1 MTPEGQALYDRNDWS
16 LLPFMALSDGAHAML
31 EDYSYFTLLNKAVSL
46 PQSDDE
52 IASQGKERKEY
63 EAKPG
68 DSSLFGIACT
78 RQIRSDQLK
87 RRSADVT
94 RSSVQKA
101 VVVIVRD
108 VRGLGELR
116 TRLGMVTEAWFAQR
130 DFSDTS
136 ILKEFRDS
144 LERTSSLTLDDR
156 DQFLGLSLREVVH
169 EFRHQTLMLV
179 KCLVLQRKILFFGS
193 KCEKLCLL
201 QFALLS
207 LMPGLLSNLED
218 CTHPSLSSAPA
229 PTTTGPAPLRTN
241 SRAAML
247 THLGFPLRIFG
258 SGACFGPYT
267 PLQHLDILASY
278 STKSYLVGSTNSL
291 LLQSQSR
298 YADVLV
304 NLDDDPISISILSPS
319 LKQALQ
325 LSAADRR
332 WIDLLTQIV
341 LDTWDPDNP
350 SRPKGMG
357 YAGSEQAIR
366 LQFEEYILS
375 LCSCAAYQLY
385 REQMH
390 GRGGNTSDG
399 RPPSHSSRR
408 GGTGKTSSDSIRQT
422 KSNEEDAQAPAPVSD
437 TVNTTTVVDLIDA
450 DPSQNATDF
459 GEAFIGAW
467 QETRNYQAFII
478 AAEGKRIFEMV
489 EPRHPTAG
497 GLNIDDVQRRLQQNL
512 AGLHLD
518 ERVRQGREQA
528 SKMYEVGSQRWK
540 ESTSKLWAE
549 IERRRELTRSKSRE
563 EEGGD
568 HEKENVPRM
577 GAGTQ
582 ADGSESGAASWTN
595 VLKERAIKVQKPDT
609 AAMQAAAK
617 ENAAKA
623 SAYLSSWGSWAKDKG
638 KEWNEQRRKRTNE
651 GTSPGV

>member
-16 LLPFMALSDGAHAML
+16 LLPFMALSDGAHTML
-31 EDYSYFTLLNKAVSL
+31 EDFSYFTLLNRTVSS
-46 PQSDDE
+46 PKSDNE
-52 IASQGKERKEY
+52 IANEENERKEY

-78 RQIRSDQLK
+78 RQIRSDKLK

-101 VVVIVRD
+101 VVVIVKD

-116 TRLGMVTEAWFAQR
+116 TRLGMVTEAWFAQQ
-130 DFSDTS
+130 DFSDIT

-144 LERTSSLTLDDR
+144 LERTSTLTLDDR

-169 EFRHQTLMLV
+169 EFRLQTLMLV
-179 KCLVLQRKILFFGS
+179 KCLLLQRKMLFFGS
-193 KCEKLCLL
+193 KCERLCLL

-218 CTHPSLSSAPA
+218 CAHPSLSTT
-229 PTTTGPAPLRTN
+229 PTTKTDTAPLRTD
-241 SRAAML
+241 SRATMM
-247 THLGFPLRIFG
+247 THLGLPLRVFG
-258 SGACFGPYT
+258 TGACFGPYT

-278 STKSYLVGSTNSL
+278 STKSYVVGSTNSL

-304 NLDDDPISISILSPS
+304 NLDDEPITISILSPS

-332 WIDLLTQIV
+332 WIDQLTQTV
-341 LDTWDPDNP
+341 FDTWDPENP
-350 SRPKGMG
+350 SRPKGRG

-366 LQFEEYILS
+366 LQFEEYVLS

-385 REQMH
+385 REQMTGSRVTKSQGH
-390 GRGGNTSDG
+390 SR
-399 RPPSHSSRR
+399 SHSSRP
-408 GGTGKTSSDSIRQT
+408 GATEKTSSDSVRPT
-422 KSNEEDAQAPAPVSD
+422 TSNEQISGAPPTGSETTKA
-437 TVNTTTVVDLIDA
+437 NTAVDLIDA
-450 DPSQNATDF
+450 DPSENATDF
-459 GEAFIGAW
+459 GEVFLSAW
-467 QETRNYQAFII
+467 EETRNYQIFIS
-478 AAEGKRIFEMV
+478 AVAGKRIFEMV

-497 GLNIDDVQRRLQQNL
+497 GLNIDDVQRRLQQNI
-512 AGLHLD
+512 ADLHLD

-528 SKMYEVGSQRWK
+528 SKMYEVGRERWK
-540 ESTSKLWAE
+540 EGTSRLWAE
-549 IERRRELTRSKSRE
+549 IERRRELTRSQSRD
-563 EEGGD
+563 EEGTDRG
-568 HEKENVPRM
+568 KEN
-577 GAGTQ
+577 
-582 ADGSESGAASWTN
+582 GSETAPVEQSRGSGPGAASWTN
-595 VLKERAIKVQKPDT
+595 VLKERASKVQKPDT

-638 KEWNEQRRKRTNE
+638 KEWNEQRGRRSGR
-651 GTSPGV
+651 GTGSAG